1 MYTDV
6 LNKSPPS
13 REDFLYDDLF
23 FKGLTLFHCFLRK
36 KKKMKDGFQHFFLHI
51 TKCLTHICISSFF
64 IVL

>member
-36 KKKMKDGFQHFFLHI
+36 KKKMKDGFQHFFYI
-51 TKCLTHICISSFF
+51 
-64 IVL
+64 